1 MKNRYNFIFGA
12 VYHIYGH
19 PGLTL
24 IGIDEFY
31 KYM

>member
-12 VYHIYGH
+12 VNHIYW
-19 PGLTL
+19 LTL

-31 KYM
+31 KDM